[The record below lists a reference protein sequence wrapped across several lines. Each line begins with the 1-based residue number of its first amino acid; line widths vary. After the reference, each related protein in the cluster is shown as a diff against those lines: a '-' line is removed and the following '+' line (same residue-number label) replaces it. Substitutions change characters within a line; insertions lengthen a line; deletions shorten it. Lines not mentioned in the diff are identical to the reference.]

1 MEVQYTAVRIVWKLY
16 LDFLLF
22 INPLV

>member
-16 LDFLLF
+16 LDFWLF